1 MRSKDN
7 TNIIYICSKNVGP
20 YIIIFVDG
28 VTMMNR
34 DVSLIAFHQSP
45 PVTYLASPHTTPG
58 SGDTRLL
65 PVAQFIGAGTSQSSH
80 LSSSSLH
87 THNSSS
93 STVAH

>member
-1 MRSKDN
+1 MKQNWYLKFWIQSRQAVYKPEAKK
-7 TNIIYICSKNVGP
+7 IQIYICSKNVAP

-58 SGDTRLL
+58 VETLGCC
-65 PVAQFIGAGTSQSSH
+65 
-80 LSSSSLH
+80 LH
-87 THNSSS
+87 YKICGMIY
-93 STVAH
+93 